1 MAYTKDY
8 VPGRD
13 ADFDAWYKNLKN
25 YVYSKVNGQSPA
37 WTHIPAARTLE
48 LVNSYAAWNDL
59 YQKTLEPHTRVDTL
73 AKNEGRAAAEKVVRS
88 FVQQYLMFPP
98 VTNEDREAMGL
109 HNPDPTRTNIG
120 TPDTRAL
127 ITDMQNLGGFRVKIR
142 FQDETTPLSHA
153 IPYGMNG
160 CLLIYIC
167 GEEKVSDYK
176 LLTSDVLM
184 TASPFTLE
192 LPAEA
197 EGKFLSVAAMWQ
209 NDKGEKGPKSDIMH
223 IAVS

>member
-1 MAYTKDY
+1 MAHNTDY
-8 VPGRD
+8 VPHRD
-13 ADFDAWYKNLKN
+13 ADFDSWYKNLKN
-25 YVYSKVNGQSPA
+25 YVYSHTSGQTPA

-48 LVNSYAAWNDL
+48 LINGWAAWNDL
-59 YQKTLEPHTRVDTL
+59 YEKTLGPHTRVDTL
-73 AKNEGRAAAEKVVRS
+73 AKNEGRKAAVKVVRN

-98 VTNEDREAMGL
+98 VTDEDRAAMGL

-120 TPDTRAL
+120 QPDTRAL

-160 CLLIYIC
+160 CLLIYIW
-167 GEEKVSDYK
+167 GEEKVSDYE

-184 TASPFTLE
+184 TASPFTLK
-192 LPAEA
+192 LSPEA